1 MGQSNNESS
10 PILDVRNVSVYRS
23 GVPVLHDIN
32 LKISEGEF
40 VGVVGPNGSGKS
52 TLLLTILGEL
62 THRTGTV
69 SLYGQPPS
77 PKRLFGKIGWVSQA
91 AANLPKDIRLTVKEL
106 VNLGTINVSNM
117 FNFFDRSRTERV
129 LKAIKMVG
137 LEAVQHNDV
146 GRLSGGQRQRAV
158 IARALASEADFILLD
173 EPLVGIDREARNAL
187 LKLLDQLCH
196 DEGKTIL
203 MVSHDLTAIRQTAHR
218 MIYLEETIRFDG
230 ETEQFPGLSELANL
244 RGIQPVH
251 DHMHHDDAA
260 TKKEAK
266 S

>member
-23 GVPVLHDIN
+23 GIPVLHDIN

-91 AANLPKDIRLTVKEL
+91 AANLPRDIRLTVKEL

-187 LKLLDQLCH
+187 LKLLDQRCH
-196 DEGKTIL
+196 DQGKTIL
-203 MVSHDLTAIRQTAHR
+203 MVSHDLAAIRQTAHR

-230 ETEQFPGLSELANL
+230 ETEQFPGLSELASL

-251 DHMHHDDAA
+251 DHMHHDDVA